1 MKNVYVILWVI
12 NSVIGTGLLS
22 DELQE
27 DENFSSTNH
36 NEYFISS
43 QTGEKAEYHSRAF
56 FDFDYD
62 YFLPVTEKS
71 IQPLYAEHIIKICSL
86 VFTPQT
92 SIFPLLYDLPPPD
105 LMV

>member
-1 MKNVYVILWVI
+1 MKNIYVILWVI

-22 DELQE
+22 NELQE

-43 QTGEKAEYHSRAF
+43 PTGEKVEHYKAF
-56 FDFDYD
+56 FDFDFD
-62 YFLPVTEKS
+62 YFLSVTEKS
-71 IQPLYAEHIIKICSL
+71 IQPLYAEHIIKIYSL

-105 LMV
+105 SLV